1 MERRVKIFILLI
13 AFFLDMWIWDSGVE
27 TVADKILF
35 IFIFLAAP
43 LFWGLVMDV
52 RDGALESPSEK
63 DRFSYSLRR
72 NSPFIAGGLITICL
86 ILIKVP
92 PLFGVNYVWVH
103 SIELIF
109 VVGIFGFLWALAIRD
124 LEIGKR

>member
-13 AFFLDMWIWDSGVE
+13 AFLLDMWIWDSGVE

-52 RDGALESPSEK
+52 RDGAIESPSEK

-72 NSPFIAGGLITICL
+72 KAPFIAGVLTTIF
-86 ILIKVP
+86 ILLLEVP
-92 PLFGVNYVWVH
+92 QLFGVHIVWIQ

-109 VVGIFGFLWALAIRD
+109 VIGIFGFLWALAIRD
-124 LEIGKR
+124 LEIGER